1 MTYHSKP
8 RPKIQHWPKPAG
20 AQIKPKGTPMKKLVI
35 TSVAVAALSVPLAPV
50 SQAAPCKFPQSATWC
65 APRDGSDS
73 NSTRQAGD
81 HLDRPSA
88 KTSAG
93 DGTMPAIRFR
103 IPGYKAPV
111 QKRAAGDG
119 VTAPIRWR

>member
-35 TSVAVAALSVPLAPV
+35 TSVAVAALSVPLAPTV
-50 SQAAPCKFPQSATWC
+50 QAAPCKFPQSATWC
-65 APRDGSDS
+65 APRDGGSLAPAS
-73 NSTRQAGD
+73 GNSGPRSG
-81 HLDRPSA
+81 
-88 KTSAG
+88 KTGAA
-93 DGTMPAIRFR
+93 DGTEPAIRFR